1 MAEKKTILV
10 TGSNGQLGSEL
21 KELVPLYPDF
31 EFVFLT
37 RDELPLSNIAA
48 IEKTITTYNPQYVIN
63 CAAYTAVD
71 KAETERE
78 EAFKVNAEAV
88 GELAKVCAEIGAR
101 FIHISTDY
109 VFDGSQKLPLTE
121 NDPVAPIN
129 VYGES
134 KLAGEE
140 AALKNNREAII
151 IRTSW
156 VYSFYGKNFV
166 KTMMRL
172 MAEKESISVVN
183 DQWGSP
189 TYAADLAKA
198 ILKIIESAN
207 WHPGIFHFSNE
218 GVITW
223 FEFAKEIGAQLKTS
237 CSIQTTT
244 TANFSTPAKR
254 PFYSVMDKSKIGQVY
269 SITPKPWKES
279 LQECLQKLQQNIG
292 FH

>member
-1 MAEKKTILV
+1 MANSKKIIV

-21 KELVPLYPDF
+21 KELAAVHPSF
-31 EFVFLT
+31 TFVFLT
-37 RDELPLSNIAA
+37 RNEMPLDDNAA
-48 IEKTITTYNPQYVIN
+48 IQRTLQQQQPDYVIN

-71 KAETERE
+71 KAESERE
-78 EAFKVNAEAV
+78 EAFQVNALAVEAM
-88 GELAKVCAEIGAR
+88 AKACAETGAK

-109 VFDGSQKLPLTE
+109 VFDGTSRLPLKE
-121 NDPVAPIN
+121 EDAVAPIN

-140 AALKNNREAII
+140 KAMAANPESVI

-172 MAEKESISVVN
+172 MSEKERISVVN

-189 TYAADLAKA
+189 TYAADLANA
-198 ILKIIESAN
+198 ILQIIVSPQWQA
-207 WHPGIFHFSNE
+207 GIFHFSND

-223 FEFAKEIGAQLKTS
+223 FDFAKEIGRLLQTACDIQPTS
-237 CSIQTTT
+237 TD
-244 TANFSTPAKR
+244 NFPTPARR
-254 PFYSVMDKSKIGQVY
+254 PAYSVMDKSKIHQLYGIQL
-269 SITPKPWKES
+269 KPWQAS
-279 LQECLQKLQQNIG
+279 LHQCLKRLQAG
-292 FH
+292 

>member
-1 MAEKKTILV
+1 MAGKQTILV

-21 KELVPLYPDF
+21 KELASLYPDF
-31 EFVFLT
+31 EFAFLT
-37 RDELPLSNIAA
+37 RDELPLGIISTIAN
-48 IEKTITTYNPQYVIN
+48 TITAYNPQYVIN

-71 KAETERE
+71 KAESERE
-78 EAFKVNAEAV
+78 ETFKVNAESV
-88 GELAKVCAEIGAR
+88 GEMARICAEIGAK

-109 VFDGSQKLPLTE
+109 VFDGNRKSPLKE
-121 NDPVAPIN
+121 DDSVSPIN

-140 AALKNNREAII
+140 AALKNNPHTII

-172 MAEKESISVVN
+172 MAEKDSISVVN

-198 ILKIIESAN
+198 ILKIIESGN
-207 WHPGIFHFSNE
+207 GHSGIFHFSND
-218 GVITW
+218 GIITW
-223 FEFAKEIGAQLKTS
+223 FEFAKEIGAQLQTS
-237 CSIQTTT
+237 CTIQPTT
-244 TANFSTPAKR
+244 TANFPTPAKR
-254 PFYSVMDKSKIGQVY
+254 PFYSVMDKSKISQLY
-269 SITPKPWKES
+269 SITPRPWKES
-279 LQECLQKLQQNIG
+279 LQECLQKLKSNIG